1 MKEYAVYKGDE
12 LLAMGSAEECADVL
26 KVKHEADKGLE
37 RKFWT
42 PEQIEA
48 HLKAIGADK
57 PPEPQNEYPFKI
69 TAPKQG
75 RWGKYLK

>member
-1 MKEYAVYKGDE
+1 M
-12 LLAMGSAEECADVL
+12 L
-26 KVKHEADKGLE
+26 DKGLKCE
-37 RKFWT
+37 VWT

-48 HLKAIGADK
+48 HLQQIGADK
-57 PPEPQNEYPFKI
+57 LPSPKNQLANEI